1 MTFDW
6 ILKLKNAHPGV
17 KFRFFFLK
25 FTTTK
30 KTHKKTTETGLAMT
44 ACSVSL
50 SCELELTI
58 GTFFFVCFFIYFI
71 FILFFVY
78 SCCFCCS
85 RDHTRP
91 AYSTTDGCCLVLS
104 CLSQPLKIS
113 VNHTRTIGSGGVPTD
128 YRQAILSYGL
138 VAAKAEI
145 VRYRTTITNVLSC
158 ISQQSRCVKYLL
170 LLHLVYNR

>member
-1 MTFDW
+1 MFHCLASW
-6 ILKLKNAHPGV
+6 NSRSV
-17 KFRFFFLK
+17 RSFL
-25 FTTTK
+25 
-30 KTHKKTTETGLAMT
+30 
-44 ACSVSL
+44 
-50 SCELELTI
+50 
-58 GTFFFVCFFIYFI
+58 FVFFIYFI